1 MPRLVGRQSNVG
13 AYVLSS
19 LVLIFA
25 AGGLLQYAGLIDIP
39 GFVRNMENSLENN
52 STSQSHPGTFL
63 AHQDLIEQEQDNV

>member
-19 LVLIFA
+19 LVLIVA

-39 GFVRNMENSLENN
+39 GFVQNLENSLEND
-52 STSQSHPGTFL
+52 TMSQGRPETFL
-63 AHQDLIEQEQDNV
+63 ADQNLIAQEQANV

>member
-19 LVLIFA
+19 LVLIVA

-39 GFVRNMENSLENN
+39 GFVQNLENSLENDT
-52 STSQSHPGTFL
+52 TSQGGPETFL
-63 AHQDLIEQEQDNV
+63 ADQNLIAQEKANA

>member
-19 LVLIFA
+19 LVLIVA

-39 GFVRNMENSLENN
+39 GFVQNLENSLENDA
-52 STSQSHPGTFL
+52 TSQSRPGIFL
-63 AHQDLIEQEQDNV
+63 ADQNLIAQEQANV